1 MQTRVIGRVHPLTCA
16 SPSTESCALPRNV
29 QVGTPRQRN
38 IHVILDTGSSVF
50 AIFAVPHGGP
60 SVLVIC
66 LLVAACILGATSIG
80 LLALS
85 WYQGTYEEMAEGM
98 DPLLG
103 GDADKYQG

>member
-1 MQTRVIGRVHPLTCA
+1 MCDA
-16 SPSTESCALPRNV
+16 SPLAHIPALARDV

-60 SVLVIC
+60 SVLVVC

-103 GDADKYQG
+103 GDSDKYLG

>member
-1 MQTRVIGRVHPLTCA
+1 MCDA
-16 SPSTESCALPRNV
+16 SPLAHIRALARDV

-60 SVLVIC
+60 SVLVVC

-103 GDADKYQG
+103 GDSDKYLG